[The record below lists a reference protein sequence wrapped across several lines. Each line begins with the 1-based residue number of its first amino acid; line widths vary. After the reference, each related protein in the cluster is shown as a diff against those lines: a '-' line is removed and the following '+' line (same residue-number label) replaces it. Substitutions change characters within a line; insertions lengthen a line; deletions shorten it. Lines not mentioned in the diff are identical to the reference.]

1 MFKNRKNYDSKFKA
15 KLALEAI
22 IGDRTI
28 SQLSSDYGV
37 HPNQIGLWKKKL
49 LNGLPMIFD
58 IKENTGAKDNEFES
72 ELYRQ
77 IGELKVE
84 LDWIKKNPR
93 FYNRRETLANK
104 FRRRYAFIQTV

>member
-37 HPNQIGLWKKKL
+37 HPNQIGLWKKRL

-84 LDWIKKNPR
+84 LDWIKKKSQILQSKRNAR
-93 FYNRRETLANK
+93 
-104 FRRRYAFIQTV
+104 